1 MVNRQTA
8 DLLATLRDRSTATA
22 DFRRKSDELAR
33 LLCADAL
40 ASLGASDDATSGGV
54 MLVPVLRAGL
64 ALLPAFAGALPG
76 APVAFIGIA
85 RDEET
90 AQPDLYYTRF
100 PTVTPPRALI
110 IDPMLATAGTA
121 CLVAEIL
128 MREGYSADSIH
139 FVGVLASREGMD
151 RLAGVI
157 PRANISV
164 VAVDPGV
171 GRAKVHRARHRRL
184 RRQVFRHI
192 EEPIS
197 MDGMSRIIRWMGIL
211 RCRYGRMTA

>member
-1 MVNRQTA
+1 MHRSSVG

-22 DFRRKSDELAR
+22 DFRKTSDDLAR
-33 LLCADAL
+33 LLREDAL
-40 ASLGASDDATSGGV
+40 LRLGMDGNDGDDGL

-64 ALLPAFAGALPG
+64 ALLPAFTAAVPG

-85 RDEET
+85 RDEQT

-100 PTVTPPRALI
+100 PDVMPPRALI

-121 CLVAEIL
+121 CLVAELL
-128 MREGYSADSIH
+128 MREGYPADDIH

-164 VAVDPGV
+164 VAVDPELD
-171 GRAKVHRARHRRL
+171 ARKFI
-184 RRQVFRHI
+184 V
-192 EEPIS
+192 P
-197 MDGMSRIIRWMGIL
+197 GIGDYGD
-211 RCRYGRMTA
+211 RYFGT